1 MKTHASKPLGP
12 ARIVAFILVALA
24 VLGLAY
30 LHFASG
36 DDRVSVPAGARAGQL
51 TMKPCTYATERGDY
65 AADCGTLVVPE
76 NRHDAGSRLIAVP
89 VTRIHAR
96 AEHPGAPIFRLQG
109 GPGITNMEFPEA
121 SRFADRH
128 DVVLVG
134 YRGVDGSTVLDCP
147 EVSSALKR
155 SADFLGERSFAAQ
168 SRALASCASR
178 LRADG
183 VDLAGYSLAQR
194 VDDLEAAR
202 RALGYGRV
210 DLLSESVGTRTA
222 QIYSWR
228 YPESIHRSVMIGVNP
243 PGHFLWKAKTTD
255 RQIRQYAD
263 LCAKDD
269 ECRARTGDLAA
280 TVKATAADVPDR
292 WGPLSIKP
300 GHVRVASFFGL
311 MESTAHDS
319 PLSGPLALDSWVS
332 AAHGDA
338 SGLWL
343 QSLVAQI
350 ALPDEQVWGDV
361 AAVVRVDV
369 DQPDG
374 AFAPAAH
381 RGSILGNP
389 GTGVLWAGGGL
400 ADAWPAEP
408 DEDRYDHV
416 RTSGTET
423 LLIGGNL
430 DFSTPV
436 ENATKELLPHLPNGH
451 QVVLPGFGHTGD
463 FWNVQPDAGSRLVN
477 AFLDTGKVDDSLYTS
492 RDVDFTPTTTLGA
505 MAKIMVGVMAGFAA
519 FALASLLWLA
529 RRVNRRG
536 GVGRKASAL
545 LRSLYP
551 LVLGLGGWFLGALL
565 VLAIAPTI
573 PLDNELLAVLAVG
586 IPIGLGI
593 YWAWVRGALAP
604 RARTAGF
611 AAALAG
617 AFVGAWFGFHVTAGL
632 FAVFT
637 TIVGAAAGAN
647 LILLVLDSARDR
659 TAREGATAT
668 ARPAATSAGA

>member
-1 MKTHASKPLGP
+1 MKTHTNKPLGL

-36 DDRVSVPAGARAGQL
+36 ADRVSVPAGASAGQL
-51 TMKPCTYATERGDY
+51 AMKPCKYATERGDY

-96 AEHPGAPIFRLQG
+96 ADHPGAPIFRLQG

-134 YRGVDGSTVLDCP
+134 YRGVDGSTALDCP

-155 SADFLGERSFAAQ
+155 SDDFLGERSFAAQ
-168 SRALASCASR
+168 ARAFASCASR

-183 VDLAGYSLAQR
+183 VDHAGYSLAQR

-202 RALGYGRV
+202 HALGYGRV
-210 DLLSESVGTRTA
+210 DLLSESAGTRTA

-228 YPESIHRSVMIGVNP
+228 YPKSIHRSVMIAVNP
-243 PGHFLWKAKTTD
+243 PGHFLWDAKTID
-255 RQIRQYAD
+255 GQIRQYAD

-269 ECRARTGDLAA
+269 DCRAQTGDLAA
-280 TVKATAADVPDR
+280 TVKAAAADIPDR
-292 WGPLSIKP
+292 WGPLSIEP
-300 GHVRVASFFGL
+300 GNVRVASFFGL
-311 MESTAHDS
+311 MESTAHDT
-319 PLSGPLALDSWVS
+319 PLSGPLTLDSWVS
-332 AAHGDA
+332 AANGDA

-343 QSLVAQI
+343 QSLMARI
-350 ALPDEQVWGDV
+350 AFPDEQVWGDV
-361 AAVVRVDV
+361 AAVARVDV
-369 DQPDG
+369 GDSDR
-374 AFAPAAH
+374 AFAPAAN

-389 GTGVLWAGGGL
+389 GTDLIWAGGGL
-400 ADAWPAEP
+400 ADAWPAQP
-408 DEDRYDHV
+408 DEDQYDHV
-416 RTSGTET
+416 RKSETET
-423 LLIGGNL
+423 LLIGGSL
-430 DFSTPV
+430 DFSTPAQ
-436 ENATKELLPHLPNGH
+436 NATKELLPHLPNGH

-477 AFLDTGKVDDSLYTS
+477 AFLDSGKVDDSLYTD

-505 MAKIMVGVMAGFAA
+505 MAKIMLGVMAGFS
-519 FALASLLWLA
+519 ALAIASLLWLA
-529 RRVNRRG
+529 LRVRRRG

-545 LRSLYP
+545 LRSLYS

-565 VLAIAPTI
+565 VLTIAPTV
-573 PLDNELLAVLAVG
+573 PLDNELLAVLSIG
-586 IPIGLGI
+586 TPIGLGI
-593 YWAWVRGALAP
+593 YWAWVRSALAP
-604 RARTAGF
+604 KARTAGF

-632 FAVFT
+632 FAVVT
-637 TIVGAAAGAN
+637 TIIGAAAGAN
-647 LILLVLDSARDR
+647 LILLVLDSTRYR
-659 TAREGATAT
+659 TACEGATAT
-668 ARPAATSAGA
+668 ARPAVTSAGA